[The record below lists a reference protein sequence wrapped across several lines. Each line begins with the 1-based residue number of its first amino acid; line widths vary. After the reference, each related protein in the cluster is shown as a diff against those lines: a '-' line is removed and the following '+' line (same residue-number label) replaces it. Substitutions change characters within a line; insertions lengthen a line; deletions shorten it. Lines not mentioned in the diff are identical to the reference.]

1 MTPKQMRKT
10 ILKALFICP
19 YLQLVYNL
27 SLSSEEKTMP
37 LAVYGLDDGE
47 STKML
52 FASFEDDD
60 IERVFKT
67 IPSPSNSPF
76 YS

>member
-1 MTPKQMRKT
+1 
-10 ILKALFICP
+10 
-19 YLQLVYNL
+19 
-27 SLSSEEKTMP
+27 MP

-76 YS
+76 TVKNLGYWIERTLKNEKCSEYTI

>member
-1 MTPKQMRKT
+1 
-10 ILKALFICP
+10 
-19 YLQLVYNL
+19 
-27 SLSSEEKTMP
+27 MP

-76 YS
+76 TVKKLRLLDRTNFEE